1 MYNAIKR
8 PHCVSGSIDAHRRA
22 MFGHKTVNEQGY
34 FTRYTTGKAKPK
46 VL

>member
-22 MFGHKTVNEQGY
+22 LLGRTVNEQGY
-34 FTRYTTGKAKPK
+34 FTRYTTGKAKLE